1 MNLKTYYSY
10 NISNQEYDVIVN
22 VIHVA
27 EKRFTVDQIEEIA
40 NFVSKTLSDLWS
52 NAWPV
57 IVLKSSNS
65 LDSFGIF
72 PHSLNNKIAG
82 WTDVGNYRLGYIIY
96 QRTYC
101 LTPSTTFASN
111 SSAPVISFGDPTN
124 STQIEMIKSAI
135 YNSLFYAG

>member
-1 MNLKTYYSY
+1 M
-10 NISNQEYDVIVN
+10 DVIAN
-22 VIHVA
+22 VIYVA
-27 EKRFTVDQIEEIA
+27 ERRYTVDQIEDIA
-40 NFVSKTLSDLWS
+40 NYVSKTLSDLWS

-72 PHSLNNKIAG
+72 PHALNNKMIA
-82 WTDVGNYRLGYIIY
+82 WTFVGNYKFGYIIY

-101 LTPSTTFASN
+101 LTPSSTFASN

-135 YNSLFYAG
+135 YNS